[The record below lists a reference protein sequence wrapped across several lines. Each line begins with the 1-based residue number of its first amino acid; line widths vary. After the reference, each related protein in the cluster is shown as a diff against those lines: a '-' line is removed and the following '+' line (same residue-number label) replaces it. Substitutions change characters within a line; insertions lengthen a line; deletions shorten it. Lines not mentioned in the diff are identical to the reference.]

1 MVSPLTPASFRFTL
15 TDSFTPSF
23 SVSTQRG
30 TGRHRVDSLGWQTGD
45 VPCMSSTHTSAVVS
59 LPILWMSLGNTSH
72 KLGGHDVLQINLS
85 NQPTPCSRM
94 QQTHVRVI
102 STVPRRRGCPNC
114 PRSPS
119 RSLQEG
125 QGPLLSRFLEGL
137 EMLDQPPLG
146 MEATG
151 TSPGLLSA
159 HSASLLFTDRMGL
172 REKNARS
179 KE

>member
-1 MVSPLTPASFRFTL
+1 MLA
-15 TDSFTPSF
+15 PSE
-23 SVSTQRG
+23 TR
-30 TGRHRVDSLGWQTGD
+30 RHRVDSLGWQTGD

-59 LPILWMSLGNTSH
+59 LPTLWMSLGNTSH

-94 QQTHVRVI
+94 QQTHVHVI
-102 STVPRRRGCPNC
+102 SMVPRRCCCPNC
-114 PRSPS
+114 PRPPS
-119 RSLQEG
+119 WPLQEG

-137 EMLDQPPLG
+137 EMLVDRQTPPLG

-159 HSASLLFTDRMGL
+159 HSASPLFTDRRGL
-172 REKNARS
+172 REKNA
-179 KE
+179 